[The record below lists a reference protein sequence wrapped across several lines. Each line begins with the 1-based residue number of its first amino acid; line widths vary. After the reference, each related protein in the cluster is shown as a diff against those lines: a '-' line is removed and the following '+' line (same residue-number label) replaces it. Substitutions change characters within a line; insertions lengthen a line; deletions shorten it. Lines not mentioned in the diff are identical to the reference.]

1 MKDDILC
8 VHAVVLVCMPPHRKS
23 KSLRG
28 RRPVWS
34 HARSSERY
42 RALLTLFHVCDCANG
57 AVVWDAA
64 VVRRSGRPR
73 ADIGGGH
80 VTRPLA
86 RLRRARSS
94 RRIRSFLLDEIQAR
108 FDIVDIIQIVQ
119 IVEIVEIVFP
129 FFCSPFPSPPVVA
142 PDGGHRGEAQR
153 GKVGVVQP
161 SGTKETVYS
170 S

>member
-1 MKDDILC
+1 
-8 VHAVVLVCMPPHRKS
+8 MPPHRKS

-86 RLRRARSS
+86 RLRGARSS

-108 FDIVDIIQIVQ
+108 FDIVEIVQ
-119 IVEIVEIVFP
+119 IVEIIQIVFP
-129 FFCSPFPSPPVVA
+129 FFGSLFPSPRLVA

-161 SGTKETVYS
+161 SGTKETVDRS
-170 S
+170 